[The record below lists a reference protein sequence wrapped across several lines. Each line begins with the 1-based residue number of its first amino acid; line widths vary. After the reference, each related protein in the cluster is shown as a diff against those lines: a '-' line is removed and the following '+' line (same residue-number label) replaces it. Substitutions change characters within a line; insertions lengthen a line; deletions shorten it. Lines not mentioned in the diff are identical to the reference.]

1 MVRDKKRGHNSLHGV
16 VTAISGDKC
25 VDVEVLSKY
34 CMGCKMWEKK
44 KGTPEYQCWK
54 VDHLCEINHE
64 RSSGSM
70 ESAGTVA
77 IFNRSIKK
85 HDLIYKEY
93 LGDGDT
99 SSFNDVKNA
108 DPYRDYGVSP
118 IKLECVG
125 HVQKRLGTRLR
136 NLVKALKG
144 TKTSLS
150 GKGKLTEKCIN
161 SMQNYYGH
169 S

>member
-1 MVRDKKRGHNSLHGV
+1 
-16 VTAISGDKC
+16 
-25 VDVEVLSKY
+25 
-34 CMGCKMWEKK
+34 
-44 KGTPEYQCWK
+44 
-54 VDHLCEINHE
+54 
-64 RSSGSM
+64 M
-70 ESAGTVA
+70 ESAGAVA
-77 IFNRSIKK
+77 IVNRSIKK

-93 LGDGDT
+93 LGDEDT

-136 NLVKALKG
+136 NLIKAHKG

-161 SMQNYYGH
+161 SMQNYYGMAIH
-169 S
+169 SNSNNIYAMKKAVYAILFHFTNFGNPQMRHQFCPRDFKSWCKYWALNDKNYKPSSCIPVWIKNLL